1 MVASVRIAADHA
13 LPTSRGQPSGGKT
26 SARKWFGRL
35 YQPALLDRRLDERRE
50 QRMRREWTRFQL
62 GVELHGDEPGMLF
75 VFNDLRQDTVG
86 GHPREAHAPL
96 LEPALVIRVHFITMA
111 VALGNLGRSVDLSDL
126 ASWLEPCRISAEPH
140 RAAEIAVG
148 PALLQCIA
156 AQPLRPLPD
165 PGRRSRAELG

>member
-1 MVASVRIAADHA
+1 MSLSAEAVSSACARLSSAQGPAISASGSALPNRTRPTLTTAFGAGWIVASVRIAAEHA

-86 GHPREAHAPL
+86 GHPREAHAPP
-96 LEPALVIRVHFITMA
+96 LEPALVIRVH
-111 VALGNLGRSVDLSDL
+111 V
-126 ASWLEPCRISAEPH
+126 
-140 RAAEIAVG
+140 
-148 PALLQCIA
+148 
-156 AQPLRPLPD
+156 
-165 PGRRSRAELG
+165 